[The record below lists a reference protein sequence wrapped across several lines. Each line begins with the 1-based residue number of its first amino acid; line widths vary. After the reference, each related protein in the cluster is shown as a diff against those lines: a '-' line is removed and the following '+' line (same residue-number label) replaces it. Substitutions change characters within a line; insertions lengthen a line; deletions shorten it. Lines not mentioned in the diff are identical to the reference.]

1 MKKSFI
7 RQVQKD
13 LVNHGGLTFYKKI
26 IVFFLDFNF
35 GLLFTYRL
43 SRMLSKSPFR
53 KLNVLVLLW
62 QNIIYNSLIS
72 TRASIGDDFKFGH
85 AFGII
90 IGPTIIEDGVT
101 IFQQVTIGS
110 HGNDELAMAWPT
122 IKENTKIY
130 SGAKVLGNIIVGKN
144 VTIGANCVVMK
155 DISDNAVLVSPLAKI
170 IGYKDDK

>member
-1 MKKSFI
+1 MKTSFI

-13 LVNHGGLTFYKKI
+13 LINHGGLTFYKKI
-26 IVFFLDFNF
+26 IVFFFNFNF

-43 SRMLSKSPFR
+43 SKMLSNTSFR
-53 KLNVLVLLW
+53 KLNMFVLLW
-62 QNIIYNSLIS
+62 QNIIYNSYIS
-72 TRASIGDDFKFGH
+72 PRAVIGDNIKFAH

-90 IGPTIIEDGVT
+90 IGSTIIEDGVI

-110 HGNDELAMAWPT
+110 HGNDELAMSWPT

-155 DISDNAVLVSPLAKI
+155 DILDNAILVSPLAKI

>member
-7 RQVQKD
+7 SQVRND
-13 LVNHGGLTFYKKI
+13 IFYHGGTTFYKKI
-26 IVFFLDFNF
+26 IVFFLNFNF

-43 SRMLSKSPFR
+43 SRMLSKTSFR
-53 KLNVLVLLW
+53 KLNIFVLLW
-62 QNIIYNSLIS
+62 QNIIYNSNIS
-72 TRASIGDDFKFGH
+72 TRAEIGDNFKFAH
-85 AFGII
+85 AFGVL
-90 IGPTIIEDGVT
+90 IGSTIIEDGVT

-110 HGNDELAMAWPT
+110 HGNDELAKAWPT

-155 DISDNAVLVSPLAKI
+155 DILDNAILVSPLAKI